1 MELLW
6 ADLINSDW
14 RDHLGKGERED
25 RIGNDA
31 WLAAFLER
39 AGWRGTRLPGATDR
53 DALRRMREF
62 LAGVVDQVRQGREMS
77 VKDLVRLNRYLA
89 AAPVVRRLDAERD
102 SAAVLLAPAVT
113 GIDAVLGEVAASFA
127 DTMATGDPTRIKI
140 CANSDCGWV
149 IYDQSRN
156 RTRRW
161 CDKTECGNV
170 IKVRRHRQRKRA
182 AKDRSTKRRL

>member
-1 MELLW
+1 MDLLW

-39 AGWRGTRLPGATDR
+39 TGWRGTRLPDLKER

-62 LAGVVDQVRQGREMS
+62 LVVVVDRVRQGRKMS
-77 VKDLVRLNRYLA
+77 LKDLARLNRYLA
-89 AAPVVRRLDAERD
+89 AAPVVRRLDTENG
-102 SAAVLLAPAVT
+102 SATVLLAPAVT

-127 DTMATGDPTRIKI
+127 DMMATGDPTRIKI

-149 IYDQSRN
+149 IYDESRN

-161 CDKTECGNV
+161 CDKTECGNL

-182 AKDRSTKRRL
+182 ERKRSTKGRR

>member
-1 MELLW
+1 MEVEVNVEITPRSQPPPCLALHPIV
-6 ADLINSDW
+6 AKAPGPGTIHGAGQFSFILSPSRNSDT
-14 RDHLGKGERED
+14 
-25 RIGNDA
+25 IG
-31 WLAAFLER
+31 W
-39 AGWRGTRLPGATDR
+39 
-53 DALRRMREF
+53 

>member
-14 RDHLGKGERED
+14 RDHLGRGERED

-39 AGWRGTRLPGATDR
+39 AGWRGARLPGVTDR
-53 DALRRMREF
+53 NALRRMREF
-62 LAGVVDQVRQGREMS
+62 LVQVVDRVRQGRKIA
-77 VKDLVRLNRYLA
+77 VKDLARLNRYLE
-89 AAPVVRRLDAERD
+89 AAPVVRRLDAE
-102 SAAVLLAPAVT
+102 SGGATVLLAPAVT

-127 DTMATGDPTRIKI
+127 DMMATGDPTRIKI

-149 IYDQSRN
+149 IYDESRN

-161 CDKTECGNV
+161 CDKTECGNL

-182 AKDRSTKRRL
+182 EREQSTKGRH

>member
-1 MELLW
+1 
-6 ADLINSDW
+6 
-14 RDHLGKGERED
+14 
-25 RIGNDA
+25 
-31 WLAAFLER
+31 
-39 AGWRGTRLPGATDR
+39 
-53 DALRRMREF
+53 
-62 LAGVVDQVRQGREMS
+62 MS
-77 VKDLVRLNRYLA
+77 
-89 AAPVVRRLDAERD
+89 
-102 SAAVLLAPAVT
+102 
-113 GIDAVLGEVAASFA
+113 
-127 DTMATGDPTRIKI
+127 TGDPTRIKI